1 MIIRVSCTM
10 VAFSTLALF
19 AALPSNAY
27 AEDNENQTVWNIFH
41 GAPKFKSD
49 NGNYWKIRGRIL
61 WDIADITETPING
74 LSRNINADEFRA
86 ARIGIEGQF
95 DVFKYKAEL
104 DFAGNKTSYKDINVT
119 WKGPLAITVGQ
130 MKAGGSLEEI
140 TSSRHIA
147 FMERGMATDAF
158 GFDRRL
164 GVNIAKSGKNYGV
177 NAGIFGNSI
186 NGKKDDKP
194 SNTVWAAR
202 GYFTPVQEKGNI
214 VHLGASVRHTNN
226 ATGAP
231 KHSARWGLHQA
242 TEKVKPVIGSDA
254 FLFGFEA
261 ATVQGAFHAHA
272 EYLTEDG
279 DLGSAKG
286 GFIQAGYFLTGES
299 RKYKGGKFDR
309 TSPLKPLSQGG
320 WGAWEIGARFDTLDA
335 RKAGDE
341 QEDSYT
347 VGLTW
352 YPESHLRVKLNYTD
366 SKGDKFNADGVQMR
380 LQLDW

>member
-320 WGAWEIGARFDTLDA
+320 
-335 RKAGDE
+335 
-341 QEDSYT
+341 
-347 VGLTW
+347 
-352 YPESHLRVKLNYTD
+352 
-366 SKGDKFNADGVQMR
+366 
-380 LQLDW
+380 